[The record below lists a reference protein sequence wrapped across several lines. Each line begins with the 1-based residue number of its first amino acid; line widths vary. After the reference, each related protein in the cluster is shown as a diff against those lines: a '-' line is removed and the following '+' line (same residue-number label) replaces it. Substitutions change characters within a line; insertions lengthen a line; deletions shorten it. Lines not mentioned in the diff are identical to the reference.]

1 MPEAVRIIPL
11 GGLGEVGK
19 NMTAFEHGGRMILV
33 DAGLSFPRSELLGI
47 DLVLP
52 DFSYIAEHAD
62 ILDAVILTHGHE
74 DHIGAL
80 PYLLREIGTQAEV
93 WGTRLTLGLVKS
105 KLDEHGLLVHTEL
118 VEIDPEGGR
127 VRVGPFDA
135 EFVRVTHSVPD
146 AVAVVLHT
154 EHGAI
159 VHTGDFKLDDT
170 PIDGR
175 TTDLDRLRELGDR
188 GVALLMADSTNAERP
203 GRTPSERTVGS
214 ALRDIVRQSS
224 GRVIVTSFASH
235 IHRIQQVIDAAAF
248 CGRTVSVIGRSM
260 NRNLNIARNLGYA
273 TVPDDLL
280 VKPRRLDEFMPH
292 ETLILCTGS
301 QGEPRSALTRI
312 AFGDH
317 PAVQISSSDTVVVS
331 ARAIPGNE
339 VKVHDTVNR
348 LCRLGATVLTE
359 DTTYVNA
366 SGHAAA
372 DDLSTMIETV
382 RPRAFMPI
390 HGEYRMLQA
399 HVRLAEKAGV
409 PAHATRIAENGTVL
423 ELDAD
428 GLSVVG
434 QVEAG
439 TTLVDGMNVGS
450 VRDVVL
456 RDRRHLASDGVLI
469 VVATIAADSAEPIA
483 EPEIIARGF
492 IEPSDDDGNILLD
505 QAREAVERVLR
516 ECQARRTT
524 EVHLVQQELHDALAE
539 LVANE
544 TGKRPMVLPVVV
556 EV

>member
-1 MPEAVRIIPL
+1 MPEPVRIIPL

-19 NMTAFEHGGRMILV
+19 NMTAFEYGGRMILI
-33 DAGLSFPRSELLGI
+33 DAGLSFPRSEMLGI

-52 DFSYIAEHAD
+52 DFSYVAEHAD
-62 ILDAVILTHGHE
+62 VLDAVILTHGHE

-80 PYLLREIGTQAEV
+80 PYLFREIGTQAEV

-118 VEIDPEGGR
+118 VEIEPEAGR
-127 VRVGPFDA
+127 TRVGPFDA

-154 EHGAI
+154 DHGAI

-175 TTDLDRLRELGDR
+175 TTDLDRLRELGDS
-188 GVALLMADSTNAERP
+188 GVALLLADSTNAERP
-203 GRTPSERTVGS
+203 GRTPSERTVGA
-214 ALRDIVRQSS
+214 ALRDIVRQAQ

-235 IHRIQQVIDAAAF
+235 IHRIQQVIDAAAA
-248 CGRTVSVIGRSM
+248 CGRIVSVVGRSM

-273 TVPDDLL
+273 TAPDDLL

-317 PAVQISSSDTVVVS
+317 PAIQISTSDTVVVS

-339 VKVHDTVNR
+339 VKVHETVNR

-372 DDLSTMIETV
+372 DDLSTMLETV

-390 HGEYRMLQA
+390 HGEYRMQQA
-399 HVRLAEKAGV
+399 HARLAEAAGV
-409 PAHATRIAENGTVL
+409 PAHAVRIAENGTVL
-423 ELDAD
+423 ELDGD

-450 VRDVVL
+450 VREVVL

-492 IEPSDDDGNILLD
+492 IEPSDDGNELLD
-505 QAREAVERVLR
+505 QAREAVERVLA
-516 ECQARRTT
+516 ECQAHRTT

-539 LVANE
+539 LVSQV

>member
-1 MPEAVRIIPL
+1 MPEPVRIIPL

-19 NMTAFEHGGRMILV
+19 NMTAFEYGGRMILI
-33 DAGLSFPRSELLGI
+33 DAGLSFPRAELLGI

-52 DFSYIAEHAD
+52 DFSYVAEHAD
-62 ILDAVILTHGHE
+62 VLDAVILTHGHE

-80 PYLLREIGTQAEV
+80 PYLFREIGTQAEV

-118 VEIDPEGGR
+118 VEIEPEAGR
-127 VRVGPFDA
+127 TRVGPFDA

-175 TTDLDRLRELGDR
+175 TTDLDRLRELGDA
-188 GVALLMADSTNAERP
+188 GVALLLADSTNAERP
-203 GRTPSERTVGS
+203 GRTPSERTVG
-214 ALRDIVRQSS
+214 AAVRDIVRQAP

-235 IHRIQQVIDAAAF
+235 IHRIQQVIDAAAAG
-248 CGRTVSVIGRSM
+248 GRIVSVVGRSM

-273 TVPDDLL
+273 TAPDDLL

-317 PAVQISSSDTVVVS
+317 PAIQISTSDTVVVS

-339 VKVHDTVNR
+339 VKVHETVNR

-372 DDLSTMIETV
+372 DDLSTMLETV

-390 HGEYRMLQA
+390 HGEYRMQQA
-399 HVRLAEKAGV
+399 HARLAEAAGV
-409 PAHATRIAENGTVL
+409 PAHAVRIAENGTVL
-423 ELDAD
+423 ELDGD

-450 VRDVVL
+450 VREVVL

-469 VVATIAADSAEPIA
+469 VVATIAADTAEPIA

-492 IEPSDDDGNILLD
+492 IEPSDDGNELLD
-505 QAREAVERVLR
+505 QARDTVERVLA
-516 ECQARRTT
+516 ECQAHRTT

-539 LVANE
+539 LVSHV

>member
-1 MPEAVRIIPL
+1 MPEPVRIIPL

-19 NMTAFEHGGRMILV
+19 NMTAFEYGGRMILI

-52 DFSYIAEHAD
+52 DFSYVAEHAD
-62 ILDAVILTHGHE
+62 VLDAVILTHGHE

-80 PYLLREIGTQAEV
+80 PYLFREIGTQAEV

-118 VEIDPEGGR
+118 VEIEPEAGR
-127 VRVGPFDA
+127 TRVGPFDA

-175 TTDLDRLRELGDR
+175 TTDLDRLRELGDA
-188 GVALLMADSTNAERP
+188 GVALLLADSTNAERP
-203 GRTPSERTVGS
+203 GRTPSERTVG
-214 ALRDIVRQSS
+214 AAVRDIVRQAP

-235 IHRIQQVIDAAAF
+235 IHRIQQVIDAAAA
-248 CGRTVSVIGRSM
+248 CGRIVSVVGRSM

-273 TVPDDLL
+273 TAPDDLL

-317 PAVQISSSDTVVVS
+317 PAIQISTSDTVVVS

-339 VKVHDTVNR
+339 VKVHETVNR

-372 DDLSTMIETV
+372 DDLSTMLETV

-390 HGEYRMLQA
+390 HGEYRMQQA
-399 HVRLAEKAGV
+399 HARLAEAAGV
-409 PAHATRIAENGTVL
+409 PAHAVRIAENGTVL
-423 ELDAD
+423 ELDGD

-450 VRDVVL
+450 VREVVL

-469 VVATIAADSAEPIA
+469 VVATIAADTAEPIA

-492 IEPSDDDGNILLD
+492 IEPSDDGNELLD
-505 QAREAVERVLR
+505 QARDTVERVLA
-516 ECQARRTT
+516 ECQAHRTT

-539 LVANE
+539 LVSHV

>member
-1 MPEAVRIIPL
+1 VPDPVRIIPL

-19 NMTAFEHGGRMILV
+19 NMTAFEYGGRMILI

-52 DFSYIAEHAD
+52 DFSYVAENAD
-62 ILDAVILTHGHE
+62 RLDAVILTHGHE

-80 PYLLREIGTQAEV
+80 PYLFREIGTNAEV

-105 KLDEHGLLVHTEL
+105 KLDEHGLLVHSEL
-118 VEIDPEGGR
+118 VEIDPEAGR
-127 VRVGPFDA
+127 TQVGPFEA

-154 EHGAI
+154 EHGPI
-159 VHTGDFKLDDT
+159 VHTGDFKLDET

-175 TTDLDRLRELGDR
+175 TTDLDRLRELGNA
-188 GVALLMADSTNAERP
+188 GVALLLADSTNAERP

-214 ALRDIVRQSS
+214 ALRDIVRTAR

-235 IHRIQQVIDAAAF
+235 IHRIQQVIDAAAAG
-248 CGRTVSVIGRSM
+248 GRVVSVIGRSM

-280 VKPRRLDEFMPH
+280 VKPRRLEEFMPH
-292 ETLILCTGS
+292 ETLIICTGS

-317 PAVQISSSDTVVVS
+317 PAVQINSLDTVVVS

-339 VKVHDTVNR
+339 VKVHETVNR

-399 HVRLAEKAGV
+399 HARLAEQAGV

-423 ELDAD
+423 ELDGE

-469 VVATIAADSAEPIA
+469 VVATIAADTAEPIA
-483 EPEIIARGF
+483 EPEVIARGF
-492 IEPSDDDGNILLD
+492 IEPSDDGNELLD
-505 QAREAVERVLR
+505 QAREAVERVLA
-516 ECQARRTT
+516 ECQAHRTT

-539 LVANE
+539 LVSHV

>member
-1 MPEAVRIIPL
+1 MPEPVRIIPL

-19 NMTAFEHGGRMILV
+19 NMTAFEYGGRMILI

-52 DFSYIAEHAD
+52 DFSYVAEHAD
-62 ILDAVILTHGHE
+62 VLDAVILTHGHE

-80 PYLLREIGTQAEV
+80 PYLFREIGTQAEV

-118 VEIDPEGGR
+118 VEIEPEAGR
-127 VRVGPFDA
+127 TRVGPFEA

-175 TTDLDRLRELGDR
+175 TTDLDRLRELGDS
-188 GVALLMADSTNAERP
+188 GVALLLADSTNAERP
-203 GRTPSERTVGS
+203 GRTPSERTVGA
-214 ALRDIVRQSS
+214 ALRDIVRQAQ

-235 IHRIQQVIDAAAF
+235 IHRIQQVIDAAAA
-248 CGRTVSVIGRSM
+248 CGRIVSVVGRSM

-273 TVPDDLL
+273 TAPDDLL

-317 PAVQISSSDTVVVS
+317 PAIQISTSDTVVVS

-339 VKVHDTVNR
+339 VKVHETVNR

-372 DDLSTMIETV
+372 DDLSTMLETV

-390 HGEYRMLQA
+390 HGEYRMQQA
-399 HVRLAEKAGV
+399 HARLAEAAGV
-409 PAHATRIAENGTVL
+409 PAHAVRIAENGTVL
-423 ELDAD
+423 ELDGD

-450 VRDVVL
+450 GREVVL

-469 VVATIAADSAEPIA
+469 VVATIAADTAEPIA

-492 IEPSDDDGNILLD
+492 IEPSDDGNELLD
-505 QAREAVERVLR
+505 QARDTVERVLA
-516 ECQARRTT
+516 ECQAHRTT

-539 LVANE
+539 LVSHV

>member
-1 MPEAVRIIPL
+1 M
-11 GGLGEVGK
+11 
-19 NMTAFEHGGRMILV
+19 
-33 DAGLSFPRSELLGI
+33 
-47 DLVLP
+47 
-52 DFSYIAEHAD
+52 
-62 ILDAVILTHGHE
+62 
-74 DHIGAL
+74 
-80 PYLLREIGTQAEV
+80 
-93 WGTRLTLGLVKS
+93 
-105 KLDEHGLLVHTEL
+105 
-118 VEIDPEGGR
+118 
-127 VRVGPFDA
+127 
-135 EFVRVTHSVPD
+135 RVTHSVPD

-154 EHGAI
+154 EHGPI
-159 VHTGDFKLDDT
+159 VHTGDFKLDET

-175 TTDLDRLRELGDR
+175 TTDLDRLRQLGDD
-188 GVALLMADSTNAERP
+188 GVALLLSDSTNAERP
-203 GRTPSERTVGS
+203 GKTPSERTVGA
-214 ALRDIVRQSS
+214 ALREIVRDAR

-235 IHRIQQVIDAAAF
+235 IHRIQQVIDAASAG
-248 CGRTVSVIGRSM
+248 GRTVSVIGRSM
-260 NRNLNIARNLGYA
+260 TRNLNIARNLGYA

-292 ETLILCTGS
+292 ETLIICTGS

-317 PAVQISSSDTVVVS
+317 PAVQINSMDTVVVS

-339 VKVHDTVNR
+339 VKVHETVNR

-399 HVRLAEKAGV
+399 HCRIAELAGV

-423 ELDAD
+423 ELDGD

-469 VVATIAADSAEPIA
+469 VVATIAADTAATIA
-483 EPEIIARGF
+483 DPEIIARGF
-492 IEPSDDDGNILLD
+492 IEPSDDGNELLD
-505 QAREAVERVLR
+505 QARETVERVLA
-516 ECQARRTT
+516 ECQAHRTT

-539 LVANE
+539 LVSHV

>member
-1 MPEAVRIIPL
+1 MPEPVRIIPL

-19 NMTAFEHGGRMILV
+19 NMTAFEYRGRMILI

-52 DFSYIAEHAD
+52 DFSYVAEHAD
-62 ILDAVILTHGHE
+62 VLDAVILTHGHE

-80 PYLLREIGTQAEV
+80 PYLFREIGTQAEV

-118 VEIDPEGGR
+118 VEIEPEAGR
-127 VRVGPFDA
+127 TRVGPFEA

-175 TTDLDRLRELGDR
+175 TTDLDRLRELGDA
-188 GVALLMADSTNAERP
+188 GVALLLADSTNAERP
-203 GRTPSERTVGS
+203 GRTPSERTVGA
-214 ALRDIVRQSS
+214 ALRDIVRQAQ

-235 IHRIQQVIDAAAF
+235 IHRIQQVIDAAAA
-248 CGRTVSVIGRSM
+248 CGRIVSVVGRSM

-273 TVPDDLL
+273 TAPDDLL

-317 PAVQISSSDTVVVS
+317 PAIQISTSDTVVVS

-339 VKVHDTVNR
+339 VKVHETVNR

-372 DDLSTMIETV
+372 DDLSTMLETV

-390 HGEYRMLQA
+390 HGEYRMQQA
-399 HVRLAEKAGV
+399 HARLAEAAGV
-409 PAHATRIAENGTVL
+409 PAHAVRIAENGTVL
-423 ELDAD
+423 ELDGD

-450 VRDVVL
+450 GREVVL

-469 VVATIAADSAEPIA
+469 VVATIAADTAEPIA

-492 IEPSDDDGNILLD
+492 IEPSDDGNELLD
-505 QAREAVERVLR
+505 QARDTVERVLA
-516 ECQARRTT
+516 ECQAHRTT

-539 LVANE
+539 LVSHM

>member
-1 MPEAVRIIPL
+1 
-11 GGLGEVGK
+11 
-19 NMTAFEHGGRMILV
+19 
-33 DAGLSFPRSELLGI
+33 
-47 DLVLP
+47 
-52 DFSYIAEHAD
+52 
-62 ILDAVILTHGHE
+62 
-74 DHIGAL
+74 
-80 PYLLREIGTQAEV
+80 
-93 WGTRLTLGLVKS
+93 
-105 KLDEHGLLVHTEL
+105 
-118 VEIDPEGGR
+118 
-127 VRVGPFDA
+127 
-135 EFVRVTHSVPD
+135 
-146 AVAVVLHT
+146 VLHT

-159 VHTGDFKLDDT
+159 VHTGDFKLDET

-175 TTDLDRLRELGDR
+175 TTDLDRLRQLGDG

-203 GRTPSERTVGS
+203 GTTPSERTVGA
-214 ALRDIVRQSS
+214 ALRDIVRQAQ

-235 IHRIQQVIDAAAF
+235 IHRIQQVIDAAAA
-248 CGRTVSVIGRSM
+248 CGRIVSVIGRSM

-280 VKPRRLDEFMPH
+280 VKARRLEEFMPH
-292 ETLILCTGS
+292 ETLIICTGS

-317 PAVQISSSDTVVVS
+317 PAVQINSMDTVVVS

-339 VKVHDTVNR
+339 VKVHETVNR

-372 DDLSTMIETV
+372 DDLSTMIRTV

-399 HVRLAEKAGV
+399 HVRLAENAGV

-492 IEPSDDDGNILLD
+492 IEPSDDGNELLD
-505 QAREAVERVLR
+505 QARETVERVLA
-516 ECQARRTT
+516 ECQAHRTT

-539 LVANE
+539 LVSHE

>member
-1 MPEAVRIIPL
+1 MPEPVRIIPL

-19 NMTAFEHGGRMILV
+19 NMTAFEYGGRMILI

-52 DFSYIAEHAD
+52 DFSYVAEHAD
-62 ILDAVILTHGHE
+62 VLDAVILTHGHE

-80 PYLLREIGTQAEV
+80 PYLFREIGTQAEV

-118 VEIDPEGGR
+118 VEIEPEAGR
-127 VRVGPFDA
+127 TRVGPFDA

-175 TTDLDRLRELGDR
+175 TTDLDRLRELGDA
-188 GVALLMADSTNAERP
+188 GVALLLADSTNAERP
-203 GRTPSERTVGS
+203 GRTPSERTVG
-214 ALRDIVRQSS
+214 AAVRDIVRQAP

-235 IHRIQQVIDAAAF
+235 IHRIQQVIDAAAA
-248 CGRTVSVIGRSM
+248 CGRIVSVVGRSM

-273 TVPDDLL
+273 TAPDDLL

-317 PAVQISSSDTVVVS
+317 PAIQISTSDTVVVS

-339 VKVHDTVNR
+339 VKVHETVNR

-372 DDLSTMIETV
+372 DDLSTMLETV
-382 RPRAFMPI
+382 RPQAFMPI
-390 HGEYRMLQA
+390 HGEYRMQQA
-399 HVRLAEKAGV
+399 HARLAEAAGV
-409 PAHATRIAENGTVL
+409 PAHAVRIAENGTVL
-423 ELDAD
+423 ELDGD

-450 VRDVVL
+450 VREVVL

-469 VVATIAADSAEPIA
+469 VVATIAADTAEPIA

-492 IEPSDDDGNILLD
+492 IEPSDDGNELLD
-505 QAREAVERVLR
+505 QARDTVERVLA
-516 ECQARRTT
+516 ECQAHRTT

-539 LVANE
+539 LVSHV

>member
-1 MPEAVRIIPL
+1 MPEPVRIIPL

-19 NMTAFEHGGRMILV
+19 NMTAFEYAGRMILI
-33 DAGLSFPRSELLGI
+33 DAGLSFPRAELLGI

-52 DFSYIAEHAD
+52 DFSYVAEHTD
-62 ILDAVILTHGHE
+62 VLDAVILTHGHE

-93 WGTRLTLGLVKS
+93 WGTRLTLGLEKS

-118 VEIDPEGGR
+118 VEIEPEAGR
-127 VRVGPFDA
+127 TRVGPFDV

-159 VHTGDFKLDDT
+159 VHTGDFKLDET

-175 TTDLDRLRELGDR
+175 TTDLGRLRELGDA

-203 GRTPSERTVGS
+203 GRTPSERTVG
-214 ALRDIVRQSS
+214 AAIRDIVRQAP

-235 IHRIQQVIDAAAF
+235 IHRIQQVIDAAAA
-248 CGRTVSVIGRSM
+248 CGRIVAVIGRSM

-273 TVPDDLL
+273 TAPDDLL
-280 VKPRRLDEFMPH
+280 VKARRLDEFMPH

-317 PAVQISSSDTVVVS
+317 PAVQISSTDTVVVS

-339 VKVHDTVNR
+339 VKVHETVNR

-399 HVRLAEKAGV
+399 HARLAERAGV
-409 PAHATRIAENGTVL
+409 PPHAVRIAENGTVL
-423 ELDAD
+423 ELDGD

-450 VRDVVL
+450 VREVVL

-492 IEPSDDDGNILLD
+492 IEPSDDGNELLD
-505 QAREAVERVLR
+505 QAREAVERVLA

-539 LVANE
+539 LVSHV

>member
-1 MPEAVRIIPL
+1 VPEPVRIIPL

-19 NMTAFEHGGRMILV
+19 NMTAFEYGGRMILI

-52 DFSYIAEHAD
+52 DFSYVAEHAD
-62 ILDAVILTHGHE
+62 VLDAVILTHGHE

-80 PYLLREIGTQAEV
+80 PYLFREIGTQAEV

-118 VEIDPEGGR
+118 VEIEPEAGR
-127 VRVGPFDA
+127 TRVGPFDA

-175 TTDLDRLRELGDR
+175 TTDLDRLRELGDA
-188 GVALLMADSTNAERP
+188 GVALLLADSTNAERP
-203 GRTPSERTVGS
+203 GRTPSERTVGA
-214 ALRDIVRQSS
+214 ALRDIVRQAP

-235 IHRIQQVIDAAAF
+235 IHRIQQVIDAAAA
-248 CGRTVSVIGRSM
+248 CGRIVSVVGRSM

-273 TVPDDLL
+273 TAPDDLL

-292 ETLILCTGS
+292 ETLIICTGS

-317 PAVQISSSDTVVVS
+317 PAIQISTSDTVVVS

-339 VKVHDTVNR
+339 VKVHETVNR

-372 DDLSTMIETV
+372 DDLSTMLETV
-382 RPRAFMPI
+382 RPQAFMPI
-390 HGEYRMLQA
+390 HGEYRMQQA
-399 HVRLAEKAGV
+399 HARLAEAAGV
-409 PAHATRIAENGTVL
+409 PAHAVRIAENGTVL
-423 ELDAD
+423 ELDGD

-450 VRDVVL
+450 VREVVL

-469 VVATIAADSAEPIA
+469 VVATIAADTAEPIA

-492 IEPSDDDGNILLD
+492 IEPSDDGNELLD
-505 QAREAVERVLR
+505 QARETVERVLA
-516 ECQARRTT
+516 ECQAHRTT

-539 LVANE
+539 LVSHV

>member
-1 MPEAVRIIPL
+1 MSEPVRIIPL

-19 NMTAFEHGGRMILV
+19 NMTAFEHRGRMILI

-52 DFSYIAEHAD
+52 DFSYVAEHAD
-62 ILDAVILTHGHE
+62 VLDAVILTHGHE

-80 PYLLREIGTQAEV
+80 PYLLREIGTDAQV

-105 KLDEHGLLVHTEL
+105 KLDEHGLLVDTEL
-118 VEIDPEGGR
+118 VEIAPEGGR
-127 VRVGPFDA
+127 TRVGPFEA

-159 VHTGDFKLDDT
+159 VHTGDFKLDET

-175 TTDLDRLRELGDR
+175 TTDLGRLGQLGDA
-188 GVALLMADSTNAERP
+188 GVALLLADSTNAERP

-214 ALRDIVRQSS
+214 ALRDIVRQAP

-235 IHRIQQVIDAAAF
+235 IHRIQQVIDAAAA
-248 CGRTVSVIGRSM
+248 CGRIVSVIGRSM

-280 VKPRRLDEFMPH
+280 VKPRRLEEFMPH
-292 ETLILCTGS
+292 ETLVICTGS

-317 PAVQISSSDTVVVS
+317 PAVQINSMDTVVVS

-339 VKVHDTVNR
+339 VKVHETVNR

-372 DDLSTMIETV
+372 EDLSRMLETV

-390 HGEYRMLQA
+390 HGEFRMLQA
-399 HVRLAEKAGV
+399 HARIAEQAGV
-409 PAHATRIAENGTVL
+409 PAHAVRIAENGTVL
-423 ELDAD
+423 ELDGD

-483 EPEIIARGF
+483 EPEVIARGF
-492 IEPSDDDGNILLD
+492 IEPSDDGNELLE
-505 QAREAVERVLR
+505 QAREAVERVLA
-516 ECQARRTT
+516 ECQAHRTT

-539 LVANE
+539 LVSHV

>member
-1 MPEAVRIIPL
+1 MPEPVRIIPL

-19 NMTAFEHGGRMILV
+19 NMTAFEYGGRMILV

-52 DFSYIAEHAD
+52 DFAYVAEHAD

-127 VRVGPFDA
+127 VRVGPFEA

-159 VHTGDFKLDDT
+159 VHTGDFKLDET

-175 TTDLDRLRELGDR
+175 TTDLDRLRELGDT

-214 ALRDIVRQSS
+214 ALRDIVRQSP

-292 ETLILCTGS
+292 ETLIICTGS

-317 PAVQISSSDTVVVS
+317 PAVQIHSSDTVVVS

-339 VKVHDTVNR
+339 VKVHETVNR

-423 ELDAD
+423 ELDGD

-492 IEPSDDDGNILLD
+492 IEPSDDGNILLD

-516 ECQARRTT
+516 ECQAHRTT

-539 LVANE
+539 LVSNE

>member
-118 VEIDPEGGR
+118 VEIDPAGGR

-260 NRNLNIARNLGYA
+260 NRNLNIARNIGYA

-312 AFGDH
+312 AFGDN

>member
-1 MPEAVRIIPL
+1 VPEPVRITPL

-19 NMTAFEHGGRMILV
+19 NMTAFEYGGRMILI

-52 DFSYIAEHAD
+52 DFSYVAEHAD
-62 ILDAVILTHGHE
+62 VLDAVILTHGHE

-80 PYLLREIGTQAEV
+80 PYLFREIGTRAEV

-118 VEIDPEGGR
+118 VEIEPEAGR
-127 VRVGPFDA
+127 TRVGPFDA

-175 TTDLDRLRELGDR
+175 TTDLDRLRELGDA
-188 GVALLMADSTNAERP
+188 GVALLLADSTNADRP
-203 GRTPSERTVGS
+203 GRTPSERTVG
-214 ALRDIVRQSS
+214 AAIRDIVRQAP

-235 IHRIQQVIDAAAF
+235 IHRIQQVIDAAAA
-248 CGRTVSVIGRSM
+248 CGRVVSVVGRSM

-273 TVPDDLL
+273 TAPDDLL

-292 ETLILCTGS
+292 ETLIICTGS

-317 PAVQISSSDTVVVS
+317 PAIQISTSDTVVVS

-339 VKVHDTVNR
+339 VKVHETVNR

-372 DDLSTMIETV
+372 DDLSTMLETI
-382 RPRAFMPI
+382 RPQAFMPI
-390 HGEYRMLQA
+390 HGEYRMQQA
-399 HVRLAEKAGV
+399 HARLAEAAGV
-409 PAHATRIAENGTVL
+409 PAHAVRIAENGTVL
-423 ELDAD
+423 ELDGD

-450 VRDVVL
+450 VREVVL

-469 VVATIAADSAEPIA
+469 VVATIAADTAEPIA

-492 IEPSDDDGNILLD
+492 IEPSDDGNELLD
-505 QAREAVERVLR
+505 QARDTVERVLA
-516 ECQARRTT
+516 ECQAHRTT

-539 LVANE
+539 LVSHV

>member
-1 MPEAVRIIPL
+1 MPEPVRIIPL

-19 NMTAFEHGGRMILV
+19 NMTAFEYGGRMILI

-52 DFSYIAEHAD
+52 DFSYVAEHAD
-62 ILDAVILTHGHE
+62 VLDAVILTHGHE

-80 PYLLREIGTQAEV
+80 PYLFREIGTQAEV

-118 VEIDPEGGR
+118 VEIEPEAGR
-127 VRVGPFDA
+127 TRVGPFDA

-175 TTDLDRLRELGDR
+175 TTDLDRLRELGDS
-188 GVALLMADSTNAERP
+188 GVALLLADSTNAERP
-203 GRTPSERTVGS
+203 GRTPSERTVGA
-214 ALRDIVRQSS
+214 ALRDIVRQAQ

-235 IHRIQQVIDAAAF
+235 IHRIQQVIDAAAA
-248 CGRTVSVIGRSM
+248 CGRIVSVVGRSM

-273 TVPDDLL
+273 TAPDDLL

-317 PAVQISSSDTVVVS
+317 PAIQISTSDTVVVS
-331 ARAIPGNE
+331 ARAIPGIE
-339 VKVHDTVNR
+339 VKVHETVNR

-372 DDLSTMIETV
+372 DDLSTMLETV

-390 HGEYRMLQA
+390 HGEYRMQQA
-399 HVRLAEKAGV
+399 HARLAEAAGV
-409 PAHATRIAENGTVL
+409 PAHAVRIAENGTVL
-423 ELDAD
+423 ELDGD

-450 VRDVVL
+450 VREVVL

-469 VVATIAADSAEPIA
+469 VVATIAADTAEPIA

-492 IEPSDDDGNILLD
+492 IEPSDDGNELLD
-505 QAREAVERVLR
+505 QARDTVERVLA
-516 ECQARRTT
+516 ECQAHRTT

-539 LVANE
+539 LVSHV

>member
-1 MPEAVRIIPL
+1 MPEPVRIIPL

-19 NMTAFEHGGRMILV
+19 NMTAFEYGGRMILI

-52 DFSYIAEHAD
+52 DFSYVAEHAD
-62 ILDAVILTHGHE
+62 VLDAVILTHGHE

-80 PYLLREIGTQAEV
+80 PYLFREIGTQAEV

-118 VEIDPEGGR
+118 VEIEPEAGR
-127 VRVGPFDA
+127 TRVGPFDA

-175 TTDLDRLRELGDR
+175 TTDLDRLRELGDA

-203 GRTPSERTVGS
+203 GRTPSERTVGA
-214 ALRDIVRQSS
+214 ALRDIVRQAQ

-235 IHRIQQVIDAAAF
+235 IHRIQQVIDAAAA
-248 CGRTVSVIGRSM
+248 CGRIVSVVGRSM

-273 TVPDDLL
+273 TAPDDLL

-317 PAVQISSSDTVVVS
+317 PAIQISTSDTVVVS

-339 VKVHDTVNR
+339 VKVHETVNR

-372 DDLSTMIETV
+372 DDLTTMLETV

-390 HGEYRMLQA
+390 HGEYRMQQA
-399 HVRLAEKAGV
+399 HARLAEAAGV
-409 PAHATRIAENGTVL
+409 PAHAVRIAENGTVL
-423 ELDAD
+423 ELDGD

-450 VRDVVL
+450 GRDVVL

-469 VVATIAADSAEPIA
+469 VVATIAADTAEPIA

-492 IEPSDDDGNILLD
+492 IEPSDDGNELLD
-505 QAREAVERVLR
+505 QARDTVERVLA
-516 ECQARRTT
+516 ECQAHRTT

-539 LVANE
+539 LVSHM

>member
-1 MPEAVRIIPL
+1 MPEPVRIIPL

-19 NMTAFEHGGRMILV
+19 NMTAFEYGGRMILI

-52 DFSYIAEHAD
+52 DFSYVAEHAD
-62 ILDAVILTHGHE
+62 VLDAVILTHGHE

-80 PYLLREIGTQAEV
+80 PYLFREIGTQAEV

-118 VEIDPEGGR
+118 VEIEPEAGR
-127 VRVGPFDA
+127 TRVGPFDA

-175 TTDLDRLRELGDR
+175 TTDLDRLRELGDA
-188 GVALLMADSTNAERP
+188 GVALLLADSTNAERP

-214 ALRDIVRQSS
+214 ALRDIVRQAQ

-235 IHRIQQVIDAAAF
+235 IHRIQQVIDAAAA
-248 CGRTVSVIGRSM
+248 CGRIVSVVGRSM

-273 TVPDDLL
+273 TAPDDLL

-317 PAVQISSSDTVVVS
+317 PAIQISTSDTVVVS

-339 VKVHDTVNR
+339 VKVHETVNR

-372 DDLSTMIETV
+372 DDLSTMLETV

-390 HGEYRMLQA
+390 HGEYRMQQA
-399 HVRLAEKAGV
+399 HARLAEAAGV
-409 PAHATRIAENGTVL
+409 PAHAVRIAENGTVL
-423 ELDAD
+423 ELDGD

-450 VRDVVL
+450 GREVVL

-469 VVATIAADSAEPIA
+469 VVATIAADTAEPIA

-492 IEPSDDDGNILLD
+492 IEPSDDGNELLD
-505 QAREAVERVLR
+505 QARDTVERVLA
-516 ECQARRTT
+516 ECQAHRTT

-539 LVANE
+539 LVSHM

>member
-1 MPEAVRIIPL
+1 
-11 GGLGEVGK
+11 
-19 NMTAFEHGGRMILV
+19 
-33 DAGLSFPRSELLGI
+33 
-47 DLVLP
+47 
-52 DFSYIAEHAD
+52 
-62 ILDAVILTHGHE
+62 
-74 DHIGAL
+74 
-80 PYLLREIGTQAEV
+80 
-93 WGTRLTLGLVKS
+93 
-105 KLDEHGLLVHTEL
+105 
-118 VEIDPEGGR
+118 
-127 VRVGPFDA
+127 
-135 EFVRVTHSVPD
+135 
-146 AVAVVLHT
+146 VLHT
-154 EHGAI
+154 AHGPI
-159 VHTGDFKLDDT
+159 VHTGDFKLDET

-175 TTDLDRLRELGDR
+175 TTDLDRLRELGDA
-188 GVALLMADSTNAERP
+188 GVALLLADSTNAERP

-214 ALRDIVRQSS
+214 ALRDIVRTAR

-235 IHRIQQVIDAAAF
+235 IHRIQQVIDAAAAG
-248 CGRTVSVIGRSM
+248 GRAVSVIGRSM

-280 VKPRRLDEFMPH
+280 VKPRRLEEFMPH
-292 ETLILCTGS
+292 ETLIICTGS

-317 PAVQISSSDTVVVS
+317 PAVQINSMDTVVVS

-339 VKVHDTVNR
+339 VKVHETVNR

-372 DDLSTMIETV
+372 DDLATMVETV

-399 HVRLAEKAGV
+399 HARIAEQAGV

-469 VVATIAADSAEPIA
+469 VVATIAADTAEPIA
-483 EPEIIARGF
+483 EPEVIARGF
-492 IEPSDDDGNILLD
+492 IEPSDDGNELLD
-505 QAREAVERVLR
+505 QAREAVERVLA
-516 ECQARRTT
+516 ECQAHRTT

-539 LVANE
+539 LVSHV

>member
-1 MPEAVRIIPL
+1 VPDPVRIIPL

-19 NMTAFEHGGRMILV
+19 NMTAFEYGGRMILV

-52 DFSYIAEHAD
+52 DFSYVAEHAE

-80 PYLLREIGTQAEV
+80 PYLFREIGTDAEV

-105 KLDEHGLLVHTEL
+105 KLDEHGLLVDSEL

-127 VRVGPFDA
+127 TRVGPFEA

-159 VHTGDFKLDDT
+159 VHTGDFKLDET

-175 TTDLDRLRELGDR
+175 TTDLDRLRRLGDA
-188 GVALLMADSTNAERP
+188 GVALLLADSTNAERP

-214 ALRDIVRQSS
+214 AIREIVRTAP

-235 IHRIQQVIDAAAF
+235 IHRIQQVIDAAAAG
-248 CGRTVSVIGRSM
+248 GRIVSVIGRSM

-273 TVPDDLL
+273 TVPDDIL
-280 VKPRRLDEFMPH
+280 VKARRLDEFMPH
-292 ETLILCTGS
+292 ETLIICTGS

-317 PAVQISSSDTVVVS
+317 PAVQINSMDTVVVS

-339 VKVHDTVNR
+339 VKVHETVNR

-372 DDLSTMIETV
+372 DDLSAMIETV
-382 RPRAFMPI
+382 RPQAFMPV

-399 HVRLAEKAGV
+399 HARLAEAAGV
-409 PAHATRIAENGTVL
+409 PAHAVRIAENGTVI
-423 ELDAD
+423 ELDGD
-428 GLSVVG
+428 GLTIVD

-469 VVATIAADSAEPIA
+469 VVATIAADSAKPIA
-483 EPEIIARGF
+483 EPEVIARGF
-492 IEPSDDDGNILLD
+492 IEPSDDGRELLD
-505 QAREAVERVLR
+505 QAREAVERVLA
-516 ECQARRTT
+516 ECQAHRTT

-539 LVANE
+539 LVSHV